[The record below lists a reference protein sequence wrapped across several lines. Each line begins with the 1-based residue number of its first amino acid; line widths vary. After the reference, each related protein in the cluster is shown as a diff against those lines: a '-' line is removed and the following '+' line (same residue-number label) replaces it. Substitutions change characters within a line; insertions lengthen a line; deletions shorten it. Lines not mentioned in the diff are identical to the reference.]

1 MTLQNRINELFNKFN
16 LSLSTID
23 KSKFMAETTL
33 ENGTVIFTDS
43 ESFEDGA
50 EVYIVNEEG
59 EKIPLPLGEYVTSDG
74 KTLTVEDGGKISSAK
89 SGKDDRGASGVD
101 SPSST
106 SKGREKS
113 APAAPKAPTK
123 PDPKKG
129 KLAEG
134 DIVEEEEKIE
144 EEVKEDEEK
153 LMDEAFIVDL
163 INKILDERF
172 PVEIVEE
179 GLAADEFVTE
189 LQSKLASQA
198 KELTELKAQDASK
211 GVTRV
216 KRSKAT
222 PINVDL
228 KSLSTEDRV
237 KALFTK
243 YNS

>member
-1 MTLQNRINELFNKFN
+1 
-16 LSLSTID
+16 
-23 KSKFMAETTL
+23 MAETTL

-106 SKGREKS
+106 SKGREKN
-113 APAAPKAPTK
+113 APAAPKVPTK

-129 KLAEG
+129 TKSAQDKLAEG